1 MILKGKGHMSFL
13 HLLGCIRVG
22 GIRLLKGGDV
32 SPISECR
39 FLLLRIHFPWKVNWD
54 AVLCYVADEQGRWMR
69 S

>member
-13 HLLGCIRVG
+13 HLLGRIRVG

-39 FLLLRIHFPWKVNWD
+39 FLLLLIHSFWKGNQDV
-54 AVLCYVADEQGRWMR
+54 VLCCVVEE
-69 S
+69 